1 MKYNDFE
8 KQVASFENDRYEAC
22 LDRAKRNV
30 EDYMHKNRVHIFDKK
45 KKKDVAAV
53 HGSAR
58 GVVFQDLGLP
68 IKLSEMIN
76 AYAYTPLDERMA
88 NEIPDDDKHH
98 NIAR

>member
-1 MKYNDFE
+1 MKMTVTKLVLTVQREMLKITCTRIVFTF
-8 KQVASFENDRYEAC
+8 SI
-22 LDRAKRNV
+22 KRKRRMLQQCTV
-30 EDYMHKNRVHIFDKK
+30 VQE
-45 KKKDVAAV
+45 
-53 HGSAR
+53 

>member
-1 MKYNDFE
+1 MTVTKFVLTVQRE
-8 KQVASFENDRYEAC
+8 MLKITCTRIVF
-22 LDRAKRNV
+22 
-30 EDYMHKNRVHIFDKK
+30 IFSIKK

>member
-1 MKYNDFE
+1 MLQQCTVVQE
-8 KQVASFENDRYEAC
+8 
-22 LDRAKRNV
+22 
-30 EDYMHKNRVHIFDKK
+30 
-45 KKKDVAAV
+45 
-53 HGSAR
+53 

>member
-1 MKYNDFE
+1 MK
-8 KQVASFENDRYEAC
+8 NDRYEAR

-30 EDYMHKNRVHIFDKK
+30 EDYMHKNCVHIFDKK

-58 GVVFQDLGLP
+58 GVVFQDLVLP
-68 IKLSEMIN
+68 TKLSEMIN